1 MIVNVVKMLIS
12 DFKNQKWSLSI
23 LIRCNFYQINLSF
36 FVGFKCHF
44 LTWLQTN
51 QLLRAELVQ
60 LDLHK
65 DLSRIKMQQ
74 VSENGSNSISMKCH
88 QGKMLSICDM
98 FSVP

>member
-74 VSENGSNSISMKCH
+74 VSENGSNFHFHEIPSRLNAFK
-88 QGKMLSICDM
+88 L
-98 FSVP
+98 